1 MLGYNH
7 GPVLEELID
16 RLDSALRSPSPS
28 KRQSLPPDPCLLDR
42 LPSTSFIQREAE
54 DSISKAELKQLRRT
68 PTPPSPQ
75 AEDHEDAEEQEV
87 MDTDLSKRRGSD
99 VSTTSSASTRS
110 PKQPLSKHEEDQK
123 AIGSWKDPQPFEV
136 LRAVEQKNI
145 VYLMEIRDKA
155 FHLLLRKWG
164 DATPLLHAMRI
175 GTSHREV
182 AIVLL
187 GAFSR
192 YINHL
197 DESDLRKPKTKT
209 LLKALR
215 TNLKLAIDYGLSSS
229 QSDLTASFMQTL
241 IMSEG
246 DKWVS
251 DQTLNVSLALRAGTS
266 GEPVRIAETS
276 VRRYA
281 TKELGKAELIATLE
295 DYVANATVDLLMMA
309 AWSIALHSITGEPIP
324 ISYFARDDRV
334 YKAFVE
340 RLDKDE
346 SAIRHKC
353 TRRLRWQFRVLRAVL
368 EGRNI
373 TYRRRVEL
381 LAGELDSGGGV

>member
-1 MLGYNH
+1 
-7 GPVLEELID
+7 
-16 RLDSALRSPSPS
+16 
-28 KRQSLPPDPCLLDR
+28 
-42 LPSTSFIQREAE
+42 
-54 DSISKAELKQLRRT
+54 
-68 PTPPSPQ
+68 
-75 AEDHEDAEEQEV
+75 
-87 MDTDLSKRRGSD
+87 
-99 VSTTSSASTRS
+99 
-110 PKQPLSKHEEDQK
+110 
-123 AIGSWKDPQPFEV
+123 
-136 LRAVEQKNI
+136 
-145 VYLMEIRDKA
+145 MEIRDKA